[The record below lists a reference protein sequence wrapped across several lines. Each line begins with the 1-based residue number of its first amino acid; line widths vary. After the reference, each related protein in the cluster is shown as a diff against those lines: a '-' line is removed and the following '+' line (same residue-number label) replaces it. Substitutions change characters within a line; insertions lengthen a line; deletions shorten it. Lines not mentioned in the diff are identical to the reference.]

1 MNSHA
6 PNPCRSGSP
15 LSSRPRAALAALG
28 RFDEALANADKAIE
42 LSSDD
47 DRVSMQNLKADI
59 LARAGEHRVHHL
71 ESQLQDAQM
80 ARLMGE
86 QAGNPAEIQPEL
98 ERSRGSLE
106 SQLELIERVKDNRKQ
121 ARMQHAL
128 LRMKERREERER
140 QGAE

>member
-1 MNSHA
+1 
-6 PNPCRSGSP
+6 
-15 LSSRPRAALAALG
+15 
-28 RFDEALANADKAIE
+28 
-42 LSSDD
+42 
-47 DRVSMQNLKADI
+47 
-59 LARAGEHRVHHL
+59 
-71 ESQLQDAQM
+71 M

-86 QAGNPAEIQPEL
+86 QAGNPAKIQPEL
-98 ERSRGSLE
+98 ERSRGSWE